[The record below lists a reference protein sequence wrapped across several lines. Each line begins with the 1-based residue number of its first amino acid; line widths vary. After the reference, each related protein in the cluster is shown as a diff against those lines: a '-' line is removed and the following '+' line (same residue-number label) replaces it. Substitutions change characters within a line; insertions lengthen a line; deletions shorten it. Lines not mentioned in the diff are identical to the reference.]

1 MSYSAT
7 LDARARARRD
17 GGPLSTVEF
26 DHVQDGRV
34 VVAEAPYDAL
44 GLARSLVANG
54 RTNVVY
60 TTPAGLAYRDAAIL
74 NLGY

>member
-17 GGPLSTVEF
+17 GGPLSTVTF
-26 DHVQDGRV
+26 TAACGGTSTVR
-34 VVAEAPYDAL
+34 EAPYDAL

-54 RTNVVY
+54 RRGVVY
-60 TTPAGLAYRDAAIL
+60 TTPSGIVYKDEAIL
-74 NLGY
+74 GVRY